1 MKYLLIVLL
10 VLIVGCAFVLHRF
23 IQERSKM
30 IDASEIVQVDL
41 AINTLIGVSVLLV
54 VLFVHYLFL
63 HSN

>member
-1 MKYLLIVLL
+1 MEYLLIVLL
-10 VLIVGCAFVLHRF
+10 VLIVGCAFVLHLF
-23 IQERSKM
+23 IEERSKM